1 MNTEIRKVHLEYI
14 GGTSYKEYNI
24 IVIQNINGSYDL
36 KSHYGRIGGSQVH
49 RDIKL
54 DISLS
59 EVMSEYKSVLR
70 KKEKKGYN
78 IVSGSDSSRFTYEY
92 IQSLISSTINIL
104 DEGMIKN
111 NHYEGILRL
120 LKSPDPETLE
130 MAEKIVF
137 ANLKELENKAA

>member
-1 MNTEIRKVHLEYI
+1 MKIKILVTGSSGFIGSHLTEYLV
-14 GGTSYKEYNI
+14 
-24 IVIQNINGSYDL
+24 
-36 KSHYGRIGGSQVH
+36 
-49 RDIKL
+49 
-54 DISLS
+54 
-59 EVMSEYKSVLR
+59 
-70 KKEKKGYN
+70 KKGYN
-78 IVSGSDSSRFTYEY
+78 IVSGSDSSRFNYEY